1 VYLVAETPWSRS
13 KGLMLARYPS
23 IGLGWFLGILE
34 DTGEYLALSFGAG
47 VGDARRSHYPLG
59 GIVGYPLYGHLPV
72 ENLGSSLR
80 TGQWW
85 CVM

>member
-23 IGLGWFLGILE
+23 IRLGWFLGILE

-47 VGDARRSHYPLG
+47 VGDAR
-59 GIVGYPLYGHLPV
+59 
-72 ENLGSSLR
+72 
-80 TGQWW
+80 
-85 CVM
+85 